1 MARPKSDIDLRIV
14 HAARKR
20 FLHDGVDGASLR
32 DIAKAAGT
40 SIGMIY
46 YYFPTK
52 DDLFFAVVEEM
63 YARLLPDL
71 ERALAADAPV
81 ETRLRRMFTRMS
93 QMSEDEFVVIRLALR
108 EIMVSSKRRQ
118 RLIQRMFG
126 EHGHVPLLLGA
137 LADGMAQGTIVPR
150 PPIVMGMASFALAA
164 FPQILRRLA
173 TEQLP
178 KEIVLPDPAEL
189 AQSLGD
195 ILLHGI
201 AKT

>member
-32 DIAKAAGT
+32 EIAKAANT

-52 DDLFFAVVEEM
+52 DDLFLAVVEEM

-71 ERALAADAPV
+71 ERALAPDAPV
-81 ETRLRRMFTRMS
+81 EERLRRMFARMAE
-93 QMSEDEFVVIRLALR
+93 MSDDEFIVLRLALR

-118 RLIQRMFG
+118 RLIQRIFA
-126 EHGHVPLLLGA
+126 GHVPLLLQA
-137 LADGMAQGTIVPR
+137 LADGMAQGKITPR
-150 PPIVMGMASFALAA
+150 PPIVMAMGTFALSI

-173 TEQLP
+173 AEQLP
-178 KEIVLPDPAEL
+178 KEIMLPDPAEL
-189 AQSLGD
+189 ASSLGD

>member
-81 ETRLRRMFTRMS
+81 EERLRRMFARMA

-108 EIMVSSKRRQ
+108 EVMVSSKRRQ
-118 RLIQRMFG
+118 RIIQRMFG

-137 LADGMAQGTIVPR
+137 LADGMAQGKIAPR
-150 PPIVMGMASFALAA
+150 PPIVMGMATFALAA

-173 TEQLP
+173 AEQLP
-178 KEIVLPDPAEL
+178 KNIMLPDPADL
-189 AQSLGD
+189 AKSLGD

-201 AKT
+201 AKS